1 MCSLFGL
8 LVVGF
13 MQVGPEVSRVELID
27 DAGHV
32 VEYVLIKNDENF

>member
-1 MCSLFGL
+1 MCTLFGW

-13 MQVGPEVSRVELID
+13 MQVGPEVYEVQLID

-32 VEYVLIKNDENF
+32 VEYVLIKK